1 MRWFILVFGLSL
13 GLAEKAPAQIQF
25 PLSKA
30 ANSIV
35 TILSDGISEPNST
48 ASQILSEIA
57 VTLDKQSDLRV
68 LSVSGYGGAVN
79 VRDLLQL
86 RGADLAIVNNDVLAY
101 LDLAKTLPEARK
113 KIRLVAPLFHQS
125 VFLFGRQNIKSID
138 DLKGRKIGISSSHPS
153 RGLTAR
159 TIFGLLKIN
168 VELVEVDDKE
178 LAKRTGTDLD
188 GILCFEKD
196 LRDLKTLGVVPATH
210 HLVSLPTKGPLAQVY
225 LPKKP
230 EKTQVAGFSSDQALE
245 TVQVSTLLAA
255 FDWSPKQGR
264 YRDVTGF
271 VEKFFALLP
280 QVRARN
286 PNSPLRRIDVKTE
299 LPGWQRFGP
308 AEAFVAAAAPLP
320 PQESKSTPA
329 PLPADEPS
337 SSDSLRLLV
346 VARPP
351 LTNAQREDGGVVLKL
366 FADALEASGTR
377 ASVQWADGER
387 ALLDSLLSS
396 KTADVGLFW
405 QTPNCDE
412 PRDQTASEAALCD
425 RTVLSDPLMQ
435 VVIGVFTRLDAPLD
449 PKGSEDTQVRTL
461 CIPESQPIPNQ
472 ALDSIP
478 WTKAATVKT
487 LRRKTLIDCLAAI
500 DTRDADALISIE
512 PEGRFVIE
520 KLKLSQ
526 SLQISQRPG
535 ITTGLHAVVAKDN
548 PNQAQL
554 IRTINEAIAKFRL
567 SDRYAAVM
575 TSHLADLTGAVIK
588 TP

>member
-1 MRWFILVFGLSL
+1 
-13 GLAEKAPAQIQF
+13 
-25 PLSKA
+25 
-30 ANSIV
+30 
-35 TILSDGISEPNST
+35 
-48 ASQILSEIA
+48 
-57 VTLDKQSDLRV
+57 
-68 LSVSGYGGAVN
+68 
-79 VRDLLQL
+79 
-86 RGADLAIVNNDVLAY
+86 
-101 LDLAKTLPEARK
+101 
-113 KIRLVAPLFHQS
+113 
-125 VFLFGRQNIKSID
+125 
-138 DLKGRKIGISSSHPS
+138 
-153 RGLTAR
+153 
-159 TIFGLLKIN
+159 
-168 VELVEVDDKE
+168 
-178 LAKRTGTDLD
+178 
-188 GILCFEKD
+188 
-196 LRDLKTLGVVPATH
+196 
-210 HLVSLPTKGPLAQVY
+210 
-225 LPKKP
+225 
-230 EKTQVAGFSSDQALE
+230 
-245 TVQVSTLLAA
+245 LLAA

-308 AEAFVAAAAPLP
+308 AEAFVAAAASLP

-337 SSDSLRLLV
+337 SSDSMRLLV

-377 ASVQWADGER
+377 ASVQWDDGER

-535 ITTGLHAVVAKDN
+535 VTTGLHAVVAKDN